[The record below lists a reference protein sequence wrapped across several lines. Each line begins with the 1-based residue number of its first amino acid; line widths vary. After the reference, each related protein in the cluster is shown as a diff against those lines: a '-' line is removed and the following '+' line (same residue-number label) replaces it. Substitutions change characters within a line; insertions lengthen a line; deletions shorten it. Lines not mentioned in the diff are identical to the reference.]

1 MAITPQ
7 TVLRLVKVPLEID
20 NKNQLTFENEQK
32 QREYFLSLPHKEIQ
46 EISYQRKN
54 NVIMFP
60 EHIDNLLEY
69 NYVMYL
75 NENYTNKWFYAFITN
90 MEYETDHNTIISIST
105 DVFQTWQFQF
115 QFKESFIEREMIN
128 VENDVPG
135 ANLLP
140 EGLET
145 GEFKI
150 GGTAEFDDLEPI
162 NVVAYSGD
170 KIQILEDTQEINLSQ
185 KGYIV
190 NGIAQSIVFLLVD
203 NDHFWSLQ
211 QAMTIGSQGDYV
223 ISCFTVPKLAVKDF
237 LSDENKI
244 FPFVY
249 ALQYKE
255 LKNIYNQSKTTKEL
269 ISTPNNLD
277 GYIPKNQKLRTYPY
291 LYLGFNAING
301 SSKIFRYEDFENG
314 TPIFDIMSEVNPNPT
329 ILFVPKNYRGSN
341 GDNLSDIVTLNGY
354 PTLSSKND
362 FYNSWLAQNSEII
375 SLNMQQEQFNYEIG
389 AYQTALNSMGNI
401 ISQASKGDLGALGTG
416 ANLGF
421 ELAKQDVNHDF
432 YIKQQMAQIEKQK
445 LLPDKVNMASSN
457 CTLIGYGL
465 IDKNIFTRYTIKKQ
479 FAERIDK
486 FFDMYGYL
494 TNNVKIPNL
503 NNRPNWNYIKT
514 IGSNIIGDIPQEDIQ
529 TLKNMFDNGITL
541 WHNKNTFL
549 DYSQNNR

>member
-128 VENDVPG
+128 VEDDVPG

-145 GEFKI
+145 GEFKV

-162 NVVAYSGD
+162 NVIAYSGD

-190 NGIAQSIVFLLVD
+190 NGIAQSIVFLLID
-203 NDHFWSLQ
+203 NEHFWSLQ

-255 LKNIYNQSKTTKEL
+255 LKNIYNQTKTTKEL

-314 TPIFDIMSEVNPNPT
+314 TPKFDIMSEVNPNPT

-375 SLNMQQEQFNYEIG
+375 SLNMQQEQYNYEIG
-389 AYQTALNSMGNI
+389 AYQTAINSMGNI

-421 ELAKQDVNHDF
+421 ELAKQDINHDF

-457 CTLIGYGL
+457 STLIGYGL

-503 NNRPNWNYIKT
+503 NNRPNWNYVKT

-529 TLKNMFDNGITL
+529 ILKNMFDNGITL

>member
-32 QREYFLSLPHKEIQ
+32 QREYFLSLPHKEIR

-128 VENDVPG
+128 VNEDIPG

-162 NVVAYSGD
+162 NIVAYSGD

-203 NDHFWSLQ
+203 NEHFWSLQ

-237 LSDENKI
+237 LIDENKI
-244 FPFVY
+244 FPFIY

-269 ISTPNNLD
+269 ISTPNQLD
-277 GYIPKNQKLRTYPY
+277 GYVPRNQKLRAYPY

-314 TPIFDIMSEVNPNPT
+314 KPIFDIMSEVNPNPT

-389 AYQTALNSMGNI
+389 AYQTAFNSMSNI
-401 ISQASKGDLGALGTG
+401 ISQAFKGDLGALGTG

-445 LLPDKVNMASSN
+445 MLPDKVNMASSN
-457 CTLIGYGL
+457 STLLGYNL

-503 NNRPNWNYIKT
+503 NNRPNWNYVKT
-514 IGSNIIGDIPQEDIQ
+514 IGSNIIGDIPQEDVQ

>member
-1 MAITPQ
+1 MAITPH

-90 MEYETDHNTIISIST
+90 MEYETDHNTIISISS

-185 KGYIV
+185 KGYII
-190 NGIAQSIVFLLVD
+190 NGIAQSIAFLLVD

-237 LSDENKI
+237 LIDENKI

-389 AYQTALNSMGNI
+389 AYQTALNSMSNI

-457 CTLIGYGL
+457 STLIGYGL

-503 NNRPNWNYIKT
+503 NNRPNWNYVKT

-529 TLKNMFDNGITL
+529 TLKNIFDNGITL